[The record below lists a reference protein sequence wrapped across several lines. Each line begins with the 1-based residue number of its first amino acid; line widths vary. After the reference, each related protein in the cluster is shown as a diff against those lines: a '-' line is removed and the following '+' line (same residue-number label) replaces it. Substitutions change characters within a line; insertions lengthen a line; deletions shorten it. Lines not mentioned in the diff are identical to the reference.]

1 MNNTYLRPSMTLMV
15 SKARVLAAVLPIMV
29 GLLLH
34 GRLAFLGL
42 SPVSFDLPRPLPLPD
57 PRSTTRL
64 GEVAFD
70 LIGKDSIVYPEALVK
85 SPDGKFAFLSL
96 GDGRIVRMT
105 TKDTFEWRDLSW
117 QTVVR
122 TGEES
127 EDCGSGGPSDE
138 NEIESICGRPLGM
151 LVTRRSAIDPYYSSR
166 SSADEDVLLV
176 ADSYKGLLMV
186 TNIYRGDGAIRVL
199 ATRAVQDPSGYRFNL
214 LNALVET
221 PDGSIYITET
231 SRKFQ
236 RRRIFY
242 EAMNG
247 RPSGRLLRYSKQR
260 GGIVDVVAKD
270 LYMANG
276 LALSHDGKS
285 LLIVSGVTIRR
296 FDLALRR
303 LDPKPFIDVMP
314 GTGDN
319 IRKMNVLPTGERRK
333 CYWAGLGG
341 KYAQPFSLLYYL
353 SDKAWVRSAML
364 ALVPYKKVIDLVP
377 KWTALAIYDE
387 RGERIGMLLDDGKDK
402 GGGPATVRVPWVSEV
417 EPLGDYLYFL
427 SWYNPFLAR
436 IKRIDIQP

>member
-1 MNNTYLRPSMTLMV
+1 MI
-15 SKARVLAAVLPIMV
+15 SKRVAVALPILV
-29 GLLLH
+29 GVLLH
-34 GRLAFLGL
+34 SRLAFLGL
-42 SPVSFDLPRPLPLPD
+42 SPVNFDLPRPLPLPN
-57 PRSTTRL
+57 PGSTTRL
-64 GEVAFD
+64 HEVAFE
-70 LIGKDSIVYPEALVK
+70 IVGEDSILYPEALVK
-85 SPDGKFAFLSL
+85 SPNGEFAFLSL

-105 TKDTFEWRDLSW
+105 TEDPLEWRDLSW

-122 TGEES
+122 TGEDS

-138 NEIESICGRPLGM
+138 TEMESFCGRPLG
-151 LVTRRSAIDPYYSSR
+151 LLLTRRSTIDPYYSSR
-166 SSADEDVLLV
+166 TSADEDVLLV

-186 TNIYRGDGAIRVL
+186 TNIYGDGVIRVL
-199 ATRAVQDPSGYRFNL
+199 ATRAVQDPSGYRFHL
-214 LNALVET
+214 LNALVQT
-221 PDGSIYITET
+221 PDGSVYFTET
-231 SRKFQ
+231 SRRFH

-242 EAMNG
+242 EAMDGN
-247 RPSGRLLRYSKQR
+247 PSGRLLRYSKHR
-260 GGIVDVVAKD
+260 GGVVDVGAQGV
-270 LYMANG
+270 YMANG
-276 LALSHDGKS
+276 LALSHDGRS

-303 LDPKPFIDVMP
+303 LDPKPFIAVMP

-319 IRKMNVLPTGERRK
+319 LRQMNVLPTGERRK

-341 KYAQPFSLLYYL
+341 KYAQPFSLLHYV
-353 SDKAWVRSAML
+353 SDQPWVRSVLL

-387 RGERIGMLLDDGKDK
+387 GGELIDMMLDDGKDK
-402 GGGPATVRVPWVSEV
+402 DGESTAVRVPWVSEV

>member
-1 MNNTYLRPSMTLMV
+1 M
-15 SKARVLAAVLPIMV
+15 SKRVAAALPIVV
-29 GLLLH
+29 GFLLSS
-34 GRLAFLGL
+34 RLAFLGL
-42 SPVSFDLPRPLPLPD
+42 SPVNFDLPRPLPLPD
-57 PRSTTRL
+57 PGSTTSL
-64 GEVAFD
+64 QDVAFD
-70 LIGKDSIVYPEALVK
+70 IVGLEDSIVYPEALVK

-105 TKDTFEWRDLSW
+105 TKDTLEWRDLSFD
-117 QTVVR
+117 TVVR
-122 TGEES
+122 TGEDS

-138 NEIESICGRPLGM
+138 TDMESTCGRPLGM
-151 LVTRRSAIDPYYSSR
+151 LVTRRSVIDPYYSSR
-166 SSADEDVLLV
+166 TSVDEDVLLV

-186 TNIYRGDGAIRVL
+186 TNIFGDGVVRVL
-199 ATRAVQDPSGYRFNL
+199 ATRAAQDPTGYQFHHL
-214 LNALVET
+214 KALVET
-221 PDGSIYITET
+221 PDGSIYFTET
-231 SRKFQ
+231 STRFR

-260 GGIVDVVAKD
+260 GGIVDVVAQD
-270 LYMANG
+270 VYMANG
-276 LALSHDGKS
+276 LDLSHDGKS
-285 LLIVSGVTIRR
+285 LLIVSGVAIRR

-319 IRKMNVLPTGERRK
+319 LRKMNVLPTGERRK

-341 KYAQPFSLLYYL
+341 KYARPFSLLHYL
-353 SDKAWVRSAML
+353 SDKAWARSVLL
-364 ALVPYKKVIDLVP
+364 ALVAYKKVIELVP

-387 RGERIGMLLDDGKDK
+387 RGELVDMMLDDGKDK
-402 GGGPATVRVPWVSEV
+402 GGESTSVRVPWVSEV